1 MRVRFPPRARFDE
14 CVFRPYDECMEI
26 TRLTVNLTPK
36 VAAALSGAIE
46 VTGVNKTDAIN
57 QAVQLY
63 AYVVS
68 RTANGEEVYVGKPED
83 AKKGDLTCIKFF
95 F

>member
-1 MRVRFPPRARFDE
+1 MPSGMRVRFPPRARFDE

-46 VTGVNKTDAIN
+46 VTGVN
-57 QAVQLY
+57 
-63 AYVVS
+63 
-68 RTANGEEVYVGKPED
+68 
-83 AKKGDLTCIKFF
+83 
-95 F
+95 